1 MNKIEKIINERLMP
15 VAMNI
20 QNNKYMSAISD
31 GFSMILPITMLG
43 AIFTLF
49 SSMQFEWYQSFL
61 KVTHLAT
68 ILSYT
73 SKVTTDMIALYVV
86 CAVAYNLTI
95 KLGFKKDAFFSAL
108 ISLVLFFLLLPNG
121 VDHQLNTGEI
131 VPISNALATEYL
143 GAKGMFM
150 GLIIGII
157 VPIIYCGIIRRGI
170 IIKMPASVP
179 PTIAK
184 SFASIAP
191 AFILTGIFSVVRFG
205 FEMTSYGDANN
216 FIYSILGGP
225 LQTLGNSPFS
235 FIMLIIVA
243 QLLWFFGIHG
253 YMIIRPILQTVFI
266 PLSLMNLTAFEAGEQ
281 LPNAITYQHYGTY
294 ANLGGSGALLGL
306 AILMAFTAKS
316 DRYKK
321 LGRMALPATFF
332 GINEP
337 VIFGIPMV
345 LNTVFFIPFIIGP
358 IVMFVIPYLLQVFH
372 VIETLRGI
380 QLPLGTPALAYGWLE
395 GGLPILLVQAILIV
409 VQIILWLPF
418 FKAADKQALLE
429 EKQLDTE
436 LTVNEEDKVGNSI
449 AEI

>member
-1 MNKIEKIINERLMP
+1 MNKIEEIINNRLMP
-15 VAMNI
+15 IAIKI

-43 AIFTLF
+43 AIFTLL
-49 SSMQFEWYQSFL
+49 SSMQFEWYQNFL

-68 ILSYT
+68 ILGYT
-73 SKVTTDMIALYVV
+73 SKVTTDLIALYVV
-86 CAVAYNLTI
+86 CAIAYNLTI

-108 ISLVLFFLLLPNG
+108 IALVLFFLLLPAG
-121 VDHQLNTGEI
+121 VDHQLESGEI
-131 VPISNALATEYL
+131 IAVSNALGTEYL

-150 GLIIGII
+150 GIILGMII
-157 VPIIYCGIIRRGI
+157 PIIYCGIVKRGI
-170 IIKMPASVP
+170 IIKMPESVP

-191 AFILTGIFSVVRFG
+191 AFILAGIFSCVRFG
-205 FEMTSYGDANN
+205 FELTSYGDANT
-216 FIYSILGGP
+216 FIYTILGGP
-225 LQTLGNSPFS
+225 LQSLGNSPWS
-235 FIMLIIVA
+235 FIILIIVA

-266 PLSLMNLTAFEAGEQ
+266 PLSLMNLAAFEAGEQ

-345 LNTVFFIPFIIGP
+345 LNTIFFIPFVLGP
-358 IVMFVIPYLLQVFH
+358 IIMFVVPYLLQVFH
-372 VIETLRGI
+372 VIDTLRGI
-380 QLPLGTPALAYGWLE
+380 QLPLGTPALVYGWLE
-395 GGLPILLVQAILIV
+395 GGLPILIVQAVLIV
-409 VQIILWLPF
+409 VQIILWFPF
-418 FKAADKQALLE
+418 FKAADKQAMIE
-429 EKQLDTE
+429 EKQMEIEIRAETE
-436 LTVNEEDKVGNSI
+436 KVGDSV
-449 AEI
+449 AKV

>member
-157 VPIIYCGIIRRGI
+157 VPIIYCGIIR
-170 IIKMPASVP
+170 
-179 PTIAK
+179 
-184 SFASIAP
+184 
-191 AFILTGIFSVVRFG
+191 
-205 FEMTSYGDANN
+205 
-216 FIYSILGGP
+216 
-225 LQTLGNSPFS
+225 
-235 FIMLIIVA
+235 
-243 QLLWFFGIHG
+243 
-253 YMIIRPILQTVFI
+253 
-266 PLSLMNLTAFEAGEQ
+266 
-281 LPNAITYQHYGTY
+281 
-294 ANLGGSGALLGL
+294 
-306 AILMAFTAKS
+306 
-316 DRYKK
+316 
-321 LGRMALPATFF
+321 
-332 GINEP
+332 
-337 VIFGIPMV
+337 
-345 LNTVFFIPFIIGP
+345 
-358 IVMFVIPYLLQVFH
+358 
-372 VIETLRGI
+372 
-380 QLPLGTPALAYGWLE
+380 
-395 GGLPILLVQAILIV
+395 
-409 VQIILWLPF
+409 
-418 FKAADKQALLE
+418 
-429 EKQLDTE
+429 
-436 LTVNEEDKVGNSI
+436 
-449 AEI
+449 

>member
-1 MNKIEKIINERLMP
+1 MP
-15 VAMNI
+15 IAMKI

-43 AIFTLF
+43 AIFTLL
-49 SSMQFEWYQSFL
+49 SSMQFEWYQNFL

-73 SKVTTDMIALYVV
+73 SNVTTDMIALYVV

-108 ISLVLFFLLLPNG
+108 ISLVLFFLLLPSG
-121 VDHQLNTGEI
+121 VEHQLESGEM
-131 VPISNALATEYL
+131 ISVSGVLGTEYL

-150 GLIIGII
+150 GLILGII
-157 VPIIYCGIIRRGI
+157 IPIIYCSIVKRGI

-191 AFILTGIFSVVRFG
+191 AFILTGMFSLVRFG

-216 FIYSILGGP
+216 FIYTILGGP
-225 LQTLGNSPFS
+225 LQALGNSPFS
-235 FIMLIIVA
+235 FLTLIVVA

-266 PLSLMNLTAFEAGEQ
+266 PLSLLNLTAFEAGEQ

-345 LNTVFFIPFIIGP
+345 LNTVFFIPFIIAP
-358 IVMFVIPYLLQVFH
+358 VLMFIIPYVLQVFH

-380 QLPLGTPALAYGWLE
+380 QLPLGTPALVYGWLE
-395 GGLPILLVQAILIV
+395 GGLPILLVQALLIV
-409 VQIILWLPF
+409 FQVILWFPF
-418 FKAADKQALLE
+418 FKAADKQAILE
-429 EKQLDTE
+429 ESEMSVKS
-436 LTVNEEDKVGNSI
+436 NEEVGDSG

>member
-1 MNKIEKIINERLMP
+1 MNKIEEIINNRLMP
-15 VAMNI
+15 IAIKI

-43 AIFTLF
+43 AIFTLL
-49 SSMQFEWYQSFL
+49 SSMQFEWYQKFL
-61 KVTHLAT
+61 EVTHLAT
-68 ILSYT
+68 ILGYT
-73 SKVTTDMIALYVV
+73 SKVTTDLIALYVV
-86 CAVAYNLTI
+86 CAIAYNLTI

-108 ISLVLFFLLLPNG
+108 ISLVLFFLLLPAG
-121 VDHQLNTGEI
+121 VAHQLESGEI
-131 VPISNALATEYL
+131 VSVSNALGTEYL

-150 GLIIGII
+150 GILLGII
-157 VPIIYCGIIRRGI
+157 IPIIYCAVVKRGI
-170 IIKMPASVP
+170 IIKMPESVP

-191 AFILTGIFSVVRFG
+191 AFILTGIFSCVRFG

-216 FIYSILGGP
+216 FIYTILGGP
-225 LQTLGNSPFS
+225 LQSLGNSPWS
-235 FIMLIIVA
+235 FIILIIVA
-243 QLLWFFGIHG
+243 HLLWFFGIHG

-345 LNTVFFIPFIIGP
+345 LNTIFFIPFVLGP
-358 IVMFVIPYLLQVFH
+358 IIMFVIPYLLQVFH

-395 GGLPILLVQAILIV
+395 GGLPILIVQAVLIV
-409 VQIILWLPF
+409 VQIILWFPF
-418 FKAADKQALLE
+418 FKAADKQAMVE
-429 EKQLDTE
+429 EKQMEIEIEEETE
-436 LTVNEEDKVGNSI
+436 KVRDSV
-449 AEI
+449 AEV

>member
-1 MNKIEKIINERLMP
+1 MNKIEEIINNRLMP
-15 VAMNI
+15 IAIKI

-43 AIFTLF
+43 AIFTLL
-49 SSMQFEWYQSFL
+49 SSMQFEWYQKFL
-61 KVTHLAT
+61 EVTHLAT
-68 ILSYT
+68 ILGYT
-73 SKVTTDMIALYVV
+73 SKVTTDLIALYVV
-86 CAVAYNLTI
+86 CAIAYNLTI

-108 ISLVLFFLLLPNG
+108 ISLVLFFLLLPAG
-121 VDHQLNTGEI
+121 VAHQLESGEI
-131 VPISNALATEYL
+131 ISVSNALGTEYL

-150 GLIIGII
+150 GILLGII
-157 VPIIYCGIIRRGI
+157 IPIIYCAVVKRGI
-170 IIKMPASVP
+170 IIKMPESVP

-191 AFILTGIFSVVRFG
+191 AFILTGIFSCVRFG

-216 FIYSILGGP
+216 FIYTILGGP
-225 LQTLGNSPFS
+225 LQSLGNSPWS
-235 FIMLIIVA
+235 FIILIIVA

-345 LNTVFFIPFIIGP
+345 LNTIFFIPFVLGP
-358 IVMFVIPYLLQVFH
+358 IIMFVIPYLLQVFH

-395 GGLPILLVQAILIV
+395 GGLPILIVQAVLIV
-409 VQIILWLPF
+409 VQIILWFPF
-418 FKAADKQALLE
+418 FKAADKQAMVE
-429 EKQLDTE
+429 EKQMEIEIEEETE
-436 LTVNEEDKVGNSI
+436 KVRDSV
-449 AEI
+449 AEV

>member
-1 MNKIEKIINERLMP
+1 MP
-15 VAMNI
+15 IALKI
-20 QNNKYMSAISD
+20 QNNQYMSAISD

-43 AIFTLF
+43 AIFTLL
-49 SSMQFEWYQSFL
+49 SSMQFEWYQNFL
-61 KVTHLAT
+61 AMTHLGT
-68 ILSYT
+68 ILGYT
-73 SKVTTDMIALYVV
+73 SKVTTDLIALYVV
-86 CAVAYNLTI
+86 SSIAYNLTI

-108 ISLVLFFLLLPNG
+108 LSFVLFFLMLPAG
-121 VDHQLNTGEI
+121 VNHQLESGEI
-131 VPISNALATEYL
+131 ISVSNALGTEYL

-150 GLIIGII
+150 GILLGII
-157 VPIIYCGIIRRGI
+157 VPIIYCGVVKRGI
-170 IIKMPASVP
+170 IIKMPESVP

-191 AFILTGIFSVVRFG
+191 AFILTGIFSCVRFG

-216 FIYSILGGP
+216 FIYTILGGP
-225 LQTLGNSPFS
+225 LQSLGNSPWS
-235 FIMLIIVA
+235 FIILIVVA

-345 LNTVFFIPFIIGP
+345 LNTIFFIPFVLGP
-358 IVMFVIPYLLQVFH
+358 IIMFVVPYLLQVFH

-395 GGLPILLVQAILIV
+395 GGLPILIVQTVLIII
-409 VQIILWLPF
+409 QLILWFPF
-418 FKAADKQALLE
+418 FKAADKQAMLE
-429 EKQLDTE
+429 EKQIGIEIREETE
-436 LTVNEEDKVGNSI
+436 KVRDSV
-449 AEI
+449 AEV